1 MDERHGDFDLER
13 VQRELK
19 KLDKIIRGDPERDK
33 RGMIETLNHLENE
46 INKFNRIFD
55 KDYLGQGG
63 LVSFVTYLYNKE
75 KGLTE
80 SQNYKWP
87 FWATVLAAAISLLA
101 TGLTHRDD
109 IMKWLP
115 KTGAMHFEQMF
126 EKPKRPARRFHKRKV
141 APKPILDDED
151 GD

>member
-1 MDERHGDFDLER
+1 MDERHGDFDIER
-13 VQRELK
+13 IQRELK

-63 LVSFVTYLYNKE
+63 LVSFITYIYNKE
-75 KGLTE
+75 KGLGE
-80 SQNYKWP
+80 SRNYRWP

-115 KTGAMHFEQMF
+115 RTAPNFEQMF
-126 EKPKRPARRFHKRKV
+126 GKTKRPPTRRFHKRKV